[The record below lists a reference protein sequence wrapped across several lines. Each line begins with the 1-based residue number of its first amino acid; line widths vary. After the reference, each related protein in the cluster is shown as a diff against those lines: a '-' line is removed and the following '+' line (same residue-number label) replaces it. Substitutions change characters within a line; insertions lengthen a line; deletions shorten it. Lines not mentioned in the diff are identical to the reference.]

1 MNLNALSLKHV
12 IPSQGAVI
20 HAVTS
25 LGDEVF
31 VAFYYSEDIEVY
43 DAESFTLH
51 RYLTVPGLESP
62 CYGLAACISNN
73 CLYAS
78 NWQNSSIHRVDL
90 SGGSAVMK
98 WSVASQPAGLSVNKA
113 HNVVVACHWLSK
125 LHEYT
130 THGTLVREISLE
142 QTGLTNPWHA
152 VQLSTGDYV
161 VNQCTSPGVV
171 SVVGVDGQVVCSY
184 DQSQMSNVGPMNQPR
199 GLAVMKNGNI
209 LVADHSNNRILSMNS
224 ALSSV
229 QALLV
234 DCGIQQPFALCLDES
249 RGRLYVSDYD
259 VYGVNGGGRVLV
271 FCNDDGTVHSEP
283 EPVGTYDYDHYGVMN
298 DYCRH
303 W

>member
-1 MNLNALSLKHV
+1 VNLNALSLTHV
-12 IPSQGAVI
+12 IPSQGFERS
-20 HAVTS
+20 AVTS

-31 VAFYYSEDIEVY
+31 VACYYSQGIEVY
-43 DAESFTLH
+43 DSESFTLQ
-51 RYLTVPGLESP
+51 RYLTVPGLVSQ
-62 CYGLAACISNN
+62 CFGLAACISNN

-78 NWQNSSIHRVDL
+78 EYYNNSIHRVDL
-90 SGGSAVMK
+90 SGSNAVNT
-98 WSVASQPAGLSVNKA
+98 WSVASRPAGLSVNKA
-113 HNVVVACHWLSK
+113 HNVVVACHWPSK
-125 LHEYT
+125 LQEYT

-161 VNQCTSPGVV
+161 VSHDTSPGVV
-171 SVVGVDGQVVCSY
+171 SVVGVDGQVVRSY
-184 DQSQMSNVGPMNQPR
+184 DQSQMSDVGPMNQPR
-199 GLAVMKNGNI
+199 GLAVMKNGDI
-209 LVADHSNNRILSMNS
+209 LVPDHSNNRILSMNS

-234 DCGIQQPFALCLDES
+234 DCGIQQPFGLCLDES

-271 FCNDDGTVHSEP
+271 FCNNDGTVHREP